1 MENWFDF
8 LLHASIGFSL
18 FFLLYWLLLRQST
31 HFKANRVYLLASVL
45 MALIVAAFP
54 FHYTVSLQP
63 ITNFNLTT
71 LTGVLNHQVATEG
84 NQTAGQTGTTWSTVL
99 LFAYLTGATLF
110 SLRLLIQTWK
120 PLRVIHSSKPK
131 IQDGYYIHENDKYA
145 LPFSF
150 FNHVLINPKYLK
162 QDEINEILSHE
173 HVHIR
178 ERHWIDLLIIE
189 LLTVIFWF
197 NPFIWF
203 IELAIKQNHEYLA
216 DQGVISR
223 GHSPVRY
230 QALLVNQLMGMQ
242 VIGITNNL
250 NFALGPTRLNMM
262 KRQKTS
268 KKKLFRMAWGIPV
281 LAFMLVAFAEPK
293 YQAATPVTNKVQPE
307 SKQAVKPEATKTIH
321 GTVVNEKGEPM
332 TGATVLIRHTT
343 KGTVVDENGNFSL
356 EVPEQGCELVISFV
370 GYKTIVR
377 QVTPK
382 KNNPKFRMEKTVIAI
397 DPVNKPSKTE
407 MPPPPPPPTAVS
419 KQADNNA
426 KKDGPVFFVVEDMPQ
441 YPGGDTALKE
451 YIESQKEKM
460 LKKAE
465 SEGKKLKG
473 KSYVN
478 FVIQTDG
485 SVAKIKIARG
495 SGSRYTDEKAIEI
508 VKEMDNWT
516 PGKQRGKPVS
526 VSYTIPIEF

>member
-8 LLHASIGFSL
+8 LLHASVGFSL

-31 HFKANRVYLLASVL
+31 HFKANRFYLLASVL
-45 MALIVAAFP
+45 IALIVTAFP
-54 FHYTVSLQP
+54 FHYTVTLQSATHLP
-63 ITNFNLTT
+63 T
-71 LTGVLNHQVATEG
+71 LTGVLNR
-84 NQTAGQTGTTWSTVL
+84 TGIPDGSKSDNYETMWQMIL
-99 LFAYLTGATLF
+99 LFVYLTGAVLF
-110 SLRLLIQTWK
+110 ALRLLIQTWK
-120 PLRVIHSSKPK
+120 PLQIIYSSEPK
-131 IQDGYYIHENDKYA
+131 IQDGYYIHENDNYA

-150 FNHVLINPKYLK
+150 FNHILINPKYLK

-173 HVHIR
+173 QVHIR

-268 KKKLFRMAWGIPV
+268 KKKLFHMAWGIPV
-281 LAFMLVAFAEPK
+281 LAFMLVAFAEPEFQK
-293 YQAATPVTNKVQPE
+293 AAPTQDSITPTTEETTSIVP
-307 SKQAVKPEATKTIH
+307 TKRIH
-321 GTVVNEKGEPM
+321 
-332 TGATVLIRHTT
+332 
-343 KGTVVDENGNFSL
+343 GTVVDENGEPMPGASVVIRNTTQGTVADMKGEFSL
-356 EVPEQGCELVISFV
+356 EIPENGCELVISFV
-370 GYKTIVR
+370 GYKTIVK
-377 QVTPK
+377 QVSAK

-407 MPPPPPPPTAVS
+407 MPSPPPPPPAVS
-419 KQADNNA
+419 KQAGNNA
-426 KKDGPVFFVVEDMPQ
+426 KKDGTVFFIVEDMPK
-441 YPGGDTALKE
+441 YPGGDEALKE
-451 YIESQKEKM
+451 YIEKQKEEM

-473 KSYVN
+473 KTYVS

-485 SVAKIKIARG
+485 SVAETKIARG
-495 SGSRYTDEKAIEI
+495 SGSGYTDEKAAEI
-508 VKEMDNWT
+508 IKGMEKWS

>member
-84 NQTAGQTGTTWSTVL
+84 NQTAGQTGTNWSTVL
-99 LFAYLTGATLF
+99 LFAYLTGAALF
-110 SLRLLIQTWK
+110 ALRLLIQTWK
-120 PLRVIHSSKPK
+120 PLRVIYSSEPK
-131 IQDGYYIHENDKYA
+131 MQDGYYIHENDKYA

-150 FNHVLINPKYLK
+150 FNHILINPKYLK
-162 QDEINEILSHE
+162 QEEINEILSHE
-173 HVHIR
+173 QVHIR

-268 KKKLFRMAWGIPV
+268 RKKLFRMAWGIPV

-293 YQAATPVTNKVQPE
+293 YQAAAPVTNKVQPE
-307 SKQAVKPEATKTIH
+307 SEQAVKAEATKTIH

-370 GYKTIVR
+370 GYQTVVKKI
-377 QVTPK
+377 TPNEDNIKLKMK
-382 KNNPKFRMEKTVIAI
+382 KGVVGI
-397 DPVNKPSKTE
+397 STE
-407 MPPPPPPPTAVS
+407 LSPAKKEMPAPPPPPASS
-419 KQADNNA
+419 KQADNKD
-426 KKDGPVFFVVEDMPQ
+426 KKVFVIVEDMPQ
-441 YPGGDTALKE
+441 YPGGQPALARYIDDQKKE
-451 YIESQKEKM
+451 IIQEA
-460 LKKAE
+460 KAE
-465 SEGKKLKG
+465 GKTLKG
-473 KSYVN
+473 KAYVN
-478 FVIQTDG
+478 FVVQPDG
-485 SVAKIKIARG
+485 SVGQVKITKA
-495 SGSRYTDEKAIEI
+495 SGSKYLDEKAIEI
-508 VKEMDNWT
+508 VKGMDKWS
-516 PGKQRGKPVS
+516 PGKQRGKAVPVNFA
-526 VSYTIPIEF
+526 VPIEF